1 MMLKSSV
8 FSKVFSKVIFVTDDG
23 TLVNAVVG
31 SGFGLQQIRAIN
43 SNIAV
48 GSRCPK
54 DNSQVTYYVS

>member
-1 MMLKSSV
+1 MLKVHRYFLRCSQSD
-8 FSKVFSKVIFVTDDG
+8 IRDDDG

-31 SGFGLQQIRAIN
+31 SGFGFTANQAIN